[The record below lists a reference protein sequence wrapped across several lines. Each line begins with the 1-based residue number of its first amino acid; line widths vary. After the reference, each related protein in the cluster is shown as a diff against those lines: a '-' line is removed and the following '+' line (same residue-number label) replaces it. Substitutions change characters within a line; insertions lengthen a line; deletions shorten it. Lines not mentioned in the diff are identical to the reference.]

1 MVHRQRLLDFQ
12 DSRIDVSEGGRAGL
26 VDPERW
32 EGVLHRNEDAFRS
45 SFSFANCS
53 DETDRE
59 GRFGPVSRRQ
69 ENRRMRNDLCGGHG
83 TRRFLGSVP
92 VDNDGRLIDMR
103 TLRRQWNRGKEIIDI
118 CVSHNVTIPLLY
130 RIVKK
135 FGGFEPRS
143 FSGGDGT
150 SRRMDRIPEKEL
162 LEIIRERSASI
173 RKTWTPAI
181 ARSRRA
187 KHSFFSDDLT

>member
-1 MVHRQRLLDFQ
+1 MVQVQRLLCFQ
-12 DSRIDVSEGGRAGL
+12 DTWEQVPAGWDPGL
-26 VDPERW
+26 VTSQEW
-32 EGVLHRNEDAFRS
+32 ESVLHRSQDSLRS
-45 SFSFANCS
+45 SFSFASCR
-53 DETDRE
+53 DERDRE
-59 GRFGPVSRRQ
+59 GRFGSVLRRE
-69 ENRRMRNDLCGGHG
+69 ENRRMRNDLLGGHG

-92 VDNDGRLIDMR
+92 VDNDGRFVDLR
-103 TLRRQWNRGKEIIDI
+103 TIRRQWNRGKEIIDI
-118 CVSHNVTIPLLY
+118 CVSHNLTIPLLY

-150 SRRMDRIPEKEL
+150 SRRMDEIPEEEL
-162 LEIIRERSASI
+162 LEIIRERSAAI

>member
-1 MVHRQRLLDFQ
+1 MVYRQRLLDFQ
-12 DSRIDVSEGGRAGL
+12 DSWIDVSESRRSGL
-26 VDPERW
+26 ATLEEW
-32 EGVLHRNEDAFRS
+32 ESDFHRDEDSLRS
-45 SFSFANCS
+45 SFSLAGCS
-53 DETDRE
+53 HERDRE
-59 GRFGPVSRRQ
+59 GRFGSVLRR
-69 ENRRMRNDLCGGHG
+69 EGSRRMRNDLLGGHG
-83 TRRFLGSVP
+83 TRRFLGAVP
-92 VDNDGRLIDMR
+92 VDNDGRFVDLR
-103 TLRRQWNRGKEIIDI
+103 TIRRQWNRGKEIIDI
-118 CVSHNVTIPLLY
+118 CVSHNLTIPLLY

-150 SRRMDRIPEKEL
+150 GRRMDEIPEEEL
-162 LEIIRERSASI
+162 LEIIRERSAAI